1 MDMNDI
7 IARLKNGEDA
17 QAIADEMAKSLNDAV
32 KQVEKETKQA
42 DRKTALA
49 QEIADRIN
57 EYAAL
62 NGYKDSALTASDVE
76 NIFAEVYG
84 LMTGVNDL
92 LDVLF
97 PKSKPV
103 KVKKVKRTDDDV
115 IADFL
120 NTHPAVEKVY
130 YPGLSTHPG
139 HEIAKK
145 QMRDFG
151 GMMSFTLKNNSKEAA
166 IQFLKST
173 HLFSLA
179 ESLGGVESLISHP
192 ATMTHASIPKEE
204 REKVGVS
211 DSLIRI
217 SVGVE
222 DIDDLLEDL
231 KNALNAS

>member
-17 QAIADEMAKSLNDAV
+17 QAIADEMAKSLNDAI

-97 PKSKPV
+97 PKSEPV

-120 NTHPAVEKVY
+120 NTFINK
-130 YPGLSTHPG
+130 
-139 HEIAKK
+139 
-145 QMRDFG
+145 
-151 GMMSFTLKNNSKEAA
+151 
-166 IQFLKST
+166 
-173 HLFSLA
+173 
-179 ESLGGVESLISHP
+179 
-192 ATMTHASIPKEE
+192 
-204 REKVGVS
+204 
-211 DSLIRI
+211 
-217 SVGVE
+217 
-222 DIDDLLEDL
+222 
-231 KNALNAS
+231 

>member
-62 NGYKDSALTASDVE
+62 NGHKDSALTASDVE

-115 IADFL
+115 IAEFL
-120 NTHPAVEKVY
+120 NTFVNK
-130 YPGLSTHPG
+130 
-139 HEIAKK
+139 
-145 QMRDFG
+145 
-151 GMMSFTLKNNSKEAA
+151 
-166 IQFLKST
+166 
-173 HLFSLA
+173 
-179 ESLGGVESLISHP
+179 
-192 ATMTHASIPKEE
+192 
-204 REKVGVS
+204 
-211 DSLIRI
+211 
-217 SVGVE
+217 
-222 DIDDLLEDL
+222 
-231 KNALNAS
+231 

>member
-17 QAIADEMAKSLNDAV
+17 QVIADEMAKSLNDAV

-97 PKSKPV
+97 PKSTPV

-120 NTHPAVEKVY
+120 NTFINK
-130 YPGLSTHPG
+130 
-139 HEIAKK
+139 
-145 QMRDFG
+145 
-151 GMMSFTLKNNSKEAA
+151 
-166 IQFLKST
+166 
-173 HLFSLA
+173 
-179 ESLGGVESLISHP
+179 
-192 ATMTHASIPKEE
+192 
-204 REKVGVS
+204 
-211 DSLIRI
+211 
-217 SVGVE
+217 
-222 DIDDLLEDL
+222 
-231 KNALNAS
+231 

>member
-7 IARLKNGEDA
+7 VARLKNGEDA

-97 PKSKPV
+97 PKSEPV
-103 KVKKVKRTDDDV
+103 KVKKVKKTDDDV

-120 NTHPAVEKVY
+120 NTFINK
-130 YPGLSTHPG
+130 
-139 HEIAKK
+139 
-145 QMRDFG
+145 
-151 GMMSFTLKNNSKEAA
+151 
-166 IQFLKST
+166 
-173 HLFSLA
+173 
-179 ESLGGVESLISHP
+179 
-192 ATMTHASIPKEE
+192 
-204 REKVGVS
+204 
-211 DSLIRI
+211 
-217 SVGVE
+217 
-222 DIDDLLEDL
+222 
-231 KNALNAS
+231 

>member
-32 KQVEKETKQA
+32 KQVEKESKQA
-42 DRKTALA
+42 GRKAALA

-62 NGYKDSALTASDVE
+62 NGYNDSALTASDVE

-92 LDVLF
+92 LDALF
-97 PKSKPV
+97 PKSEKV

-120 NTHPAVEKVY
+120 NTFINK
-130 YPGLSTHPG
+130 
-139 HEIAKK
+139 
-145 QMRDFG
+145 
-151 GMMSFTLKNNSKEAA
+151 
-166 IQFLKST
+166 
-173 HLFSLA
+173 
-179 ESLGGVESLISHP
+179 
-192 ATMTHASIPKEE
+192 
-204 REKVGVS
+204 
-211 DSLIRI
+211 
-217 SVGVE
+217 
-222 DIDDLLEDL
+222 
-231 KNALNAS
+231 

>member
-97 PKSKPV
+97 PKSEKV

-120 NTHPAVEKVY
+120 NAFINK
-130 YPGLSTHPG
+130 
-139 HEIAKK
+139 
-145 QMRDFG
+145 
-151 GMMSFTLKNNSKEAA
+151 
-166 IQFLKST
+166 
-173 HLFSLA
+173 
-179 ESLGGVESLISHP
+179 
-192 ATMTHASIPKEE
+192 
-204 REKVGVS
+204 
-211 DSLIRI
+211 
-217 SVGVE
+217 
-222 DIDDLLEDL
+222 
-231 KNALNAS
+231 

>member
-17 QAIADEMAKSLNDAV
+17 QVIADEMAKSLNDAV

-57 EYAAL
+57 EYAGL

-76 NIFAEVYG
+76 NIFTEVYG

-97 PKSKPV
+97 PKSEPV

-120 NTHPAVEKVY
+120 NTFINK
-130 YPGLSTHPG
+130 
-139 HEIAKK
+139 
-145 QMRDFG
+145 
-151 GMMSFTLKNNSKEAA
+151 
-166 IQFLKST
+166 
-173 HLFSLA
+173 
-179 ESLGGVESLISHP
+179 
-192 ATMTHASIPKEE
+192 
-204 REKVGVS
+204 
-211 DSLIRI
+211 
-217 SVGVE
+217 
-222 DIDDLLEDL
+222 
-231 KNALNAS
+231 

>member
-17 QAIADEMAKSLNDAV
+17 QVIADEMAKSLNDAV

-42 DRKTALA
+42 DRKAALA

-97 PKSKPV
+97 PKSEPV
-103 KVKKVKRTDDDV
+103 KVKKVKKTDDDV

-120 NTHPAVEKVY
+120 NTF
-130 YPGLSTHPG
+130 
-139 HEIAKK
+139 IN
-145 QMRDFG
+145 R
-151 GMMSFTLKNNSKEAA
+151 
-166 IQFLKST
+166 
-173 HLFSLA
+173 
-179 ESLGGVESLISHP
+179 
-192 ATMTHASIPKEE
+192 
-204 REKVGVS
+204 
-211 DSLIRI
+211 
-217 SVGVE
+217 
-222 DIDDLLEDL
+222 
-231 KNALNAS
+231 

>member
-7 IARLKNGEDA
+7 IVRLKNGEDA

-97 PKSKPV
+97 PKSTPV
-103 KVKKVKRTDDDV
+103 KVKKVKKTDDDV

-120 NTHPAVEKVY
+120 NTFINK
-130 YPGLSTHPG
+130 
-139 HEIAKK
+139 
-145 QMRDFG
+145 
-151 GMMSFTLKNNSKEAA
+151 
-166 IQFLKST
+166 
-173 HLFSLA
+173 
-179 ESLGGVESLISHP
+179 
-192 ATMTHASIPKEE
+192 
-204 REKVGVS
+204 
-211 DSLIRI
+211 
-217 SVGVE
+217 
-222 DIDDLLEDL
+222 
-231 KNALNAS
+231 

>member
-32 KQVEKETKQA
+32 KQVEKESKQA
-42 DRKTALA
+42 GRKAALA

-92 LDVLF
+92 LDAF
-97 PKSKPV
+97 IPKSEKV
-103 KVKKVKRTDDDV
+103 KVKKIKKTDDDV

-120 NTHPAVEKVY
+120 NTFINK
-130 YPGLSTHPG
+130 
-139 HEIAKK
+139 
-145 QMRDFG
+145 
-151 GMMSFTLKNNSKEAA
+151 
-166 IQFLKST
+166 
-173 HLFSLA
+173 
-179 ESLGGVESLISHP
+179 
-192 ATMTHASIPKEE
+192 
-204 REKVGVS
+204 
-211 DSLIRI
+211 
-217 SVGVE
+217 
-222 DIDDLLEDL
+222 
-231 KNALNAS
+231 

>member
-7 IARLKNGEDA
+7 VARLKNGEDA
-17 QAIADEMAKSLNDAV
+17 QTIADEMAKSLNAAV
-32 KQVEKETKQA
+32 AQVEQETKKQA

-97 PKSKPV
+97 PKSTPV

-115 IADFL
+115 IAEFL
-120 NTHPAVEKVY
+120 NTFINK
-130 YPGLSTHPG
+130 
-139 HEIAKK
+139 
-145 QMRDFG
+145 
-151 GMMSFTLKNNSKEAA
+151 
-166 IQFLKST
+166 
-173 HLFSLA
+173 
-179 ESLGGVESLISHP
+179 
-192 ATMTHASIPKEE
+192 
-204 REKVGVS
+204 
-211 DSLIRI
+211 
-217 SVGVE
+217 
-222 DIDDLLEDL
+222 
-231 KNALNAS
+231 

>member
-7 IARLKNGEDA
+7 VARLKNGEDA
-17 QAIADEMAKSLNDAV
+17 QVIADEMAKSLNDAV

-92 LDVLF
+92 LNVLF
-97 PKSKPV
+97 PKSEPV
-103 KVKKVKRTDDDV
+103 KVRKVKKTDDDV

-120 NTHPAVEKVY
+120 NTFINK
-130 YPGLSTHPG
+130 
-139 HEIAKK
+139 
-145 QMRDFG
+145 
-151 GMMSFTLKNNSKEAA
+151 
-166 IQFLKST
+166 
-173 HLFSLA
+173 
-179 ESLGGVESLISHP
+179 
-192 ATMTHASIPKEE
+192 
-204 REKVGVS
+204 
-211 DSLIRI
+211 
-217 SVGVE
+217 
-222 DIDDLLEDL
+222 
-231 KNALNAS
+231 

>member
-32 KQVEKETKQA
+32 KQVEQETRKQA
-42 DRKTALA
+42 DQKTALA

-76 NIFAEVYG
+76 NIFAEVYS

-97 PKSKPV
+97 PKSTPV

-115 IADFL
+115 IAEFL
-120 NTHPAVEKVY
+120 NTFINK
-130 YPGLSTHPG
+130 
-139 HEIAKK
+139 
-145 QMRDFG
+145 
-151 GMMSFTLKNNSKEAA
+151 
-166 IQFLKST
+166 
-173 HLFSLA
+173 
-179 ESLGGVESLISHP
+179 
-192 ATMTHASIPKEE
+192 
-204 REKVGVS
+204 
-211 DSLIRI
+211 
-217 SVGVE
+217 
-222 DIDDLLEDL
+222 
-231 KNALNAS
+231 

>member
-7 IARLKNGEDA
+7 VARLKNGEDA
-17 QAIADEMAKSLNDAV
+17 QVIADEMAKSLNDAV

-97 PKSKPV
+97 PKSEPV

-120 NTHPAVEKVY
+120 NTFINK
-130 YPGLSTHPG
+130 
-139 HEIAKK
+139 
-145 QMRDFG
+145 
-151 GMMSFTLKNNSKEAA
+151 
-166 IQFLKST
+166 
-173 HLFSLA
+173 
-179 ESLGGVESLISHP
+179 
-192 ATMTHASIPKEE
+192 
-204 REKVGVS
+204 
-211 DSLIRI
+211 
-217 SVGVE
+217 
-222 DIDDLLEDL
+222 
-231 KNALNAS
+231 

>member
-32 KQVEKETKQA
+32 KQVEKEAKQA

-62 NGYKDSALTASDVE
+62 NGHKDSELTASDVE

-97 PKSKPV
+97 PKSEPV

-115 IADFL
+115 IAEFL
-120 NTHPAVEKVY
+120 NTFINK
-130 YPGLSTHPG
+130 
-139 HEIAKK
+139 
-145 QMRDFG
+145 
-151 GMMSFTLKNNSKEAA
+151 
-166 IQFLKST
+166 
-173 HLFSLA
+173 
-179 ESLGGVESLISHP
+179 
-192 ATMTHASIPKEE
+192 
-204 REKVGVS
+204 
-211 DSLIRI
+211 
-217 SVGVE
+217 
-222 DIDDLLEDL
+222 
-231 KNALNAS
+231 

>member
-42 DRKTALA
+42 DQKTALA

-84 LMTGVNDL
+84 LMTRVNDL

-97 PKSKPV
+97 PKSEPV

-115 IADFL
+115 IAEFL
-120 NTHPAVEKVY
+120 NTFINK
-130 YPGLSTHPG
+130 
-139 HEIAKK
+139 
-145 QMRDFG
+145 
-151 GMMSFTLKNNSKEAA
+151 
-166 IQFLKST
+166 
-173 HLFSLA
+173 
-179 ESLGGVESLISHP
+179 
-192 ATMTHASIPKEE
+192 
-204 REKVGVS
+204 
-211 DSLIRI
+211 
-217 SVGVE
+217 
-222 DIDDLLEDL
+222 
-231 KNALNAS
+231 

>member
-76 NIFAEVYG
+76 NIFTEVYG

-97 PKSKPV
+97 PKSTPV
-103 KVKKVKRTDDDV
+103 KVKKVKRSDDDV
-115 IADFL
+115 IAEFL
-120 NTHPAVEKVY
+120 NTFINK
-130 YPGLSTHPG
+130 
-139 HEIAKK
+139 
-145 QMRDFG
+145 
-151 GMMSFTLKNNSKEAA
+151 
-166 IQFLKST
+166 
-173 HLFSLA
+173 
-179 ESLGGVESLISHP
+179 
-192 ATMTHASIPKEE
+192 
-204 REKVGVS
+204 
-211 DSLIRI
+211 
-217 SVGVE
+217 
-222 DIDDLLEDL
+222 
-231 KNALNAS
+231 

>member
-32 KQVEKETKQA
+32 KQVEQETKKQA
-42 DRKTALA
+42 DRKIALA

-57 EYAAL
+57 EYAGL

-97 PKSKPV
+97 PKSTPV

-115 IADFL
+115 IAEFL
-120 NTHPAVEKVY
+120 NTFINK
-130 YPGLSTHPG
+130 
-139 HEIAKK
+139 
-145 QMRDFG
+145 
-151 GMMSFTLKNNSKEAA
+151 
-166 IQFLKST
+166 
-173 HLFSLA
+173 
-179 ESLGGVESLISHP
+179 
-192 ATMTHASIPKEE
+192 
-204 REKVGVS
+204 
-211 DSLIRI
+211 
-217 SVGVE
+217 
-222 DIDDLLEDL
+222 
-231 KNALNAS
+231 

>member
-62 NGYKDSALTASDVE
+62 NGCKDSALTASDVE
-76 NIFAEVYG
+76 NIFTEVYG

-97 PKSKPV
+97 PKSEKV

-120 NTHPAVEKVY
+120 NTFINK
-130 YPGLSTHPG
+130 
-139 HEIAKK
+139 
-145 QMRDFG
+145 
-151 GMMSFTLKNNSKEAA
+151 
-166 IQFLKST
+166 
-173 HLFSLA
+173 
-179 ESLGGVESLISHP
+179 
-192 ATMTHASIPKEE
+192 
-204 REKVGVS
+204 
-211 DSLIRI
+211 
-217 SVGVE
+217 
-222 DIDDLLEDL
+222 
-231 KNALNAS
+231 

>member
-76 NIFAEVYG
+76 NIFTEVYG

-97 PKSKPV
+97 PKSEPV

-120 NTHPAVEKVY
+120 NTFINK
-130 YPGLSTHPG
+130 
-139 HEIAKK
+139 
-145 QMRDFG
+145 
-151 GMMSFTLKNNSKEAA
+151 
-166 IQFLKST
+166 
-173 HLFSLA
+173 
-179 ESLGGVESLISHP
+179 
-192 ATMTHASIPKEE
+192 
-204 REKVGVS
+204 
-211 DSLIRI
+211 
-217 SVGVE
+217 
-222 DIDDLLEDL
+222 
-231 KNALNAS
+231 

>member
-76 NIFAEVYG
+76 NIFTEVYG
-84 LMTGVNDL
+84 LLDGINDL
-92 LDVLF
+92 LDAF
-97 PKSKPV
+97 IPKSEKV

-115 IADFL
+115 IAEFL
-120 NTHPAVEKVY
+120 NTFINK
-130 YPGLSTHPG
+130 
-139 HEIAKK
+139 
-145 QMRDFG
+145 
-151 GMMSFTLKNNSKEAA
+151 
-166 IQFLKST
+166 
-173 HLFSLA
+173 
-179 ESLGGVESLISHP
+179 
-192 ATMTHASIPKEE
+192 
-204 REKVGVS
+204 
-211 DSLIRI
+211 
-217 SVGVE
+217 
-222 DIDDLLEDL
+222 
-231 KNALNAS
+231 

>member
-17 QAIADEMAKSLNDAV
+17 QAIADEMAKSLNAAV
-32 KQVEKETKQA
+32 AQVEKESKQA

-62 NGYKDSALTASDVE
+62 NGHKDSELTASDVE

-97 PKSKPV
+97 PKSEKV

-120 NTHPAVEKVY
+120 NTFINK
-130 YPGLSTHPG
+130 
-139 HEIAKK
+139 
-145 QMRDFG
+145 
-151 GMMSFTLKNNSKEAA
+151 
-166 IQFLKST
+166 
-173 HLFSLA
+173 
-179 ESLGGVESLISHP
+179 
-192 ATMTHASIPKEE
+192 
-204 REKVGVS
+204 
-211 DSLIRI
+211 
-217 SVGVE
+217 
-222 DIDDLLEDL
+222 
-231 KNALNAS
+231 

>member
-32 KQVEKETKQA
+32 KQVEKESKQA
-42 DRKTALA
+42 GRKAALA

-76 NIFAEVYG
+76 NIFTEVYG
-84 LMTGVNDL
+84 LMDGVNDL

-97 PKSKPV
+97 SKSEKV

-120 NTHPAVEKVY
+120 NTFINK
-130 YPGLSTHPG
+130 
-139 HEIAKK
+139 
-145 QMRDFG
+145 
-151 GMMSFTLKNNSKEAA
+151 
-166 IQFLKST
+166 
-173 HLFSLA
+173 
-179 ESLGGVESLISHP
+179 
-192 ATMTHASIPKEE
+192 
-204 REKVGVS
+204 
-211 DSLIRI
+211 
-217 SVGVE
+217 
-222 DIDDLLEDL
+222 
-231 KNALNAS
+231 

>member
-7 IARLKNGEDA
+7 IARLKKGEDA

-97 PKSKPV
+97 PKSEPV
-103 KVKKVKRTDDDV
+103 KIKKVKKTDDDV
-115 IADFL
+115 IAEFL
-120 NTHPAVEKVY
+120 NTFINK
-130 YPGLSTHPG
+130 
-139 HEIAKK
+139 
-145 QMRDFG
+145 
-151 GMMSFTLKNNSKEAA
+151 
-166 IQFLKST
+166 
-173 HLFSLA
+173 
-179 ESLGGVESLISHP
+179 
-192 ATMTHASIPKEE
+192 
-204 REKVGVS
+204 
-211 DSLIRI
+211 
-217 SVGVE
+217 
-222 DIDDLLEDL
+222 
-231 KNALNAS
+231 

>member
-97 PKSKPV
+97 PKSEPV
-103 KVKKVKRTDDDV
+103 KVKKVKKTDDDV
-115 IADFL
+115 IAEFL
-120 NTHPAVEKVY
+120 NTFINK
-130 YPGLSTHPG
+130 
-139 HEIAKK
+139 
-145 QMRDFG
+145 
-151 GMMSFTLKNNSKEAA
+151 
-166 IQFLKST
+166 
-173 HLFSLA
+173 
-179 ESLGGVESLISHP
+179 
-192 ATMTHASIPKEE
+192 
-204 REKVGVS
+204 
-211 DSLIRI
+211 
-217 SVGVE
+217 
-222 DIDDLLEDL
+222 
-231 KNALNAS
+231 

>member
-17 QAIADEMAKSLNDAV
+17 QVIADEMAKSLNDAV

-97 PKSKPV
+97 PKSTPV
-103 KVKKVKRTDDDV
+103 KVKKVKKTDDDV
-115 IADFL
+115 IAEFL
-120 NTHPAVEKVY
+120 NTFINK
-130 YPGLSTHPG
+130 
-139 HEIAKK
+139 
-145 QMRDFG
+145 
-151 GMMSFTLKNNSKEAA
+151 
-166 IQFLKST
+166 
-173 HLFSLA
+173 
-179 ESLGGVESLISHP
+179 
-192 ATMTHASIPKEE
+192 
-204 REKVGVS
+204 
-211 DSLIRI
+211 
-217 SVGVE
+217 
-222 DIDDLLEDL
+222 
-231 KNALNAS
+231 

>member
-7 IARLKNGEDA
+7 VARLKNGEDA

-42 DRKTALA
+42 GRKTALA

-62 NGYKDSALTASDVE
+62 NGYKNSALTASDVE

-97 PKSKPV
+97 PKSEPV

-120 NTHPAVEKVY
+120 NTFINK
-130 YPGLSTHPG
+130 
-139 HEIAKK
+139 
-145 QMRDFG
+145 
-151 GMMSFTLKNNSKEAA
+151 
-166 IQFLKST
+166 
-173 HLFSLA
+173 
-179 ESLGGVESLISHP
+179 
-192 ATMTHASIPKEE
+192 
-204 REKVGVS
+204 
-211 DSLIRI
+211 
-217 SVGVE
+217 
-222 DIDDLLEDL
+222 
-231 KNALNAS
+231 